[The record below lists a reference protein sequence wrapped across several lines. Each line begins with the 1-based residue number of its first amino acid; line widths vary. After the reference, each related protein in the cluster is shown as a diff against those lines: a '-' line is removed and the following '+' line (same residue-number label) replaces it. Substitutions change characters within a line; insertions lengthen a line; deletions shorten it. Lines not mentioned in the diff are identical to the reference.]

1 MKSICVIGLWH
12 LGLVNCVGLAELGN
26 TVIGLDFDKLLITKL
41 TQGTP
46 PLFEP
51 GLKEKITEYLKLK
64 KLRFSSEIKEVKTV
78 DYVIIAYDSPVNEK
92 DEVDISPVINAAKK
106 IARYLKVKTPVII
119 TSQVPLGTSEKIEKL
134 IKKINKNWQGGVV
147 YTPENL
153 RLGVAI
159 ERFLHPDMLVFGS
172 NNPSVLKTVLGLYQP
187 IQTKKFS
194 MDLRS
199 AEMVKHALN
208 TFLATS
214 ITFGNEIANLCDRLG
229 ADALKV
235 GMALKADKRIGH
247 APILPGLGFS
257 GGTLAR
263 DVQQL
268 IKFST
273 KNNYSASLLKS
284 IFIINEESF
293 RLIIT
298 KLTNKLGNLKGKT
311 IGVLGLT
318 YKPGTSTLRRSSAVK
333 IITMLVKKGA
343 TCLGYDPKV
352 DLQELKK
359 YSRVVKKV
367 SSVMELAKFS
377 DALVLVTEWPE
388 FRDLDYNKLAN
399 DMKKPIIIDSKNFLD
414 SDLVKKA
421 GFDYQGFGRS

>member
-12 LGLVNCVGLAELGN
+12 LGLVNCVGLVELGN
-26 TVIGLDFDKLLITKL
+26 AVVGLDFDKTLVTKL
-41 TQGTP
+41 AQGTP

-51 GLKEKITEYLKLK
+51 GLKESIIKDLKLK
-64 KLRFSSEIKEVKTV
+64 KLRFSDNPKEVNKV

-92 DEVDISPVINAAKK
+92 DEVDISPVVNATKK
-106 IARYLKVKTPVII
+106 IAGFLKDDTPVII
-119 TSQVPLGTSEKIEKL
+119 TSQIPLGTSEKIEKL
-134 IKKINKNWQGGVV
+134 IKNINKNWKSGVI
-147 YTPENL
+147 YIPENL
-153 RLGVAI
+153 RLGMAI
-159 ERFLHPDMLVFGS
+159 DCFLQPDMLVFGS
-172 NNPSVLKTVLGLYQP
+172 NNPSVLKTVINLYQP
-187 IQTKKFS
+187 IQTKKYS

-235 GMALKADKRIGH
+235 GMALKADRRIGQ

-268 IKFST
+268 IKFSSM
-273 KNNYSASLLKS
+273 NDYSAPLLKS

-311 IGVLGLT
+311 IGILGLT
-318 YKPGTSTLRRSSAVK
+318 YKPGTSTLRRSSAIK

-359 YSRVVKKV
+359 YLKTVKKV
-367 SSVMELAKFS
+367 NSVMELAKLS

-388 FRDLDYNKLAN
+388 FKDLDYNKLAI